1 MLVAPYPHSY
11 NSDAPLAEFI
21 FCSIEKGLTADHHQ
35 QAPSVRACVQL
46 DFEQSFGASHT
57 LSFSYLSPYLMTL
70 HSCKQNKICTIDHC
84 ILASI

>member
-46 DFEQSFGASHT
+46 DFEQSFGASHCNEHGIIYAI
-57 LSFSYLSPYLMTL
+57 SSDFGDRMTTQHL
-70 HSCKQNKICTIDHC
+70 D
-84 ILASI
+84 